1 MKPATNRRLR
11 QIHHYLGVFFA
22 PAILL
27 FAVSGALQTFRLNEA
42 KGAPAWMDWI
52 ATVHKDQ
59 ETPQP
64 RPPRPAG
71 ERPRA
76 PKAEP
81 AAPKHNPFALKVFV
95 AIMSIGL
102 IASTLL
108 GVAIALS
115 IRSMRRLSL
124 TMLVLGTL
132 LPLALLLI

>member
-11 QIHHYLGVFFA
+11 QIHHYVGVFFA

-27 FAVSGALQTFRLNEA
+27 FAISGALQTFRLNEA
-42 KGAPAWMDWI
+42 KGAPVWMDWI

-115 IRSMRRLSL
+115 IRSMRRVSL
-124 TMLVLGTL
+124 AMLVLGTL

>member
-11 QIHHYLGVFFA
+11 QFHHYLGIFFA

-27 FAVSGALQTFRLNEA
+27 FAVSGALQTFRLNEV
-42 KGAPAWMDWI
+42 KGAPAWMGWI

-64 RPPRPAG
+64 RPPRPPE
-71 ERPRA
+71 ERPRTPRPA
-76 PKAEP
+76 P
-81 AAPKHNPFALKVFV
+81 AAPKHDPIALKVFV

-102 IASTLL
+102 IASTVL

-115 IRSMRRLSL
+115 IRSMRRVSL
-124 TMLVLGTL
+124 VMLVLGTL
-132 LPLALLLI
+132 LPLALLLV